1 MFRCHEE
8 IVRQEVLQA
17 VAILIKHR
25 NYLLASEFLQNV
37 VFINLQAKTLSHQI
51 QNIHDH

>member
-8 IVRQEVLQA
+8 IVRQDVLQA

-37 VFINLQAKTLSHQI
+37 VFINLQAKTLSHEI
-51 QNIHDH
+51 QNIHDC